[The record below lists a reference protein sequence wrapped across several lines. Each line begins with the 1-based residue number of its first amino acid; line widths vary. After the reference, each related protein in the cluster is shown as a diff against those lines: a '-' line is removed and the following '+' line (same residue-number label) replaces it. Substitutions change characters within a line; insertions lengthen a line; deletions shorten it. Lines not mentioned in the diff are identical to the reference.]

1 MAWIAS
7 SNHKYKRNFGER
19 IAMQIFDK
27 DWADKKYLRPDE
39 AQSMV
44 NEILFSFV
52 VLVAT
57 FILMWWA
64 A

>member
-1 MAWIAS
+1 MDKVWIVEGAT
-7 SNHKYKRNFGER
+7 GEYSDHYEWPVCFYETE
-19 IAMQIFDK
+19 A
-27 DWADKKYLRPDE
+27 E
-39 AQSMV
+39 AQAMV

-64 A
+64 T